1 MPVIIK
7 LTEVF
12 KADRDSLAPSTK
24 SRYTLREVFIN
35 PEHVVCLR
43 EDLTLKRLLEEGV
56 MDDKLDQRQ
65 TFTKIHL
72 QRGHSGIDITVVG
85 APVMIQ
91 EQLFKSTKNLLK
103 G

>member
-1 MPVIIK
+1 MIIK
-7 LTEVF
+7 MTEISRVNN
-12 KADRDSLAPSTK
+12 DSFHSSSK

-43 EDLTLKRLLEEGV
+43 EDLTFKRLLEEGNLGN
-56 MDDKLDQRQ
+56 DLDHRQ

-85 APVMIQ
+85 TPTMIQ
-91 EQLFKSTKNLLK
+91 EQLFKSVKNLLK